1 VTVAVPGIDLA
12 GVTAW
17 FEANLPGAR
26 PPLAV
31 RQIAGGRSNLTYRV
45 TDAAGND
52 WVLRRPP
59 LHGVLPSAHDMGREH
74 RVISALAGTP
84 VPVPATFGLC
94 QDTAVTGA
102 PFYVMAHVAG
112 IVPRDEATVAAHLDE
127 PARAAAA
134 DSLVGALVA
143 LHAVDPDAV
152 GLGELGRRSGYLE
165 RQLAR
170 WQRQLEQS
178 RTRPLPAL
186 DEVHRRL
193 AANLPAQVGPARI
206 VHGDFR
212 LDNVVLSPAGR
223 VLAVLDWELCTLG
236 DPLADLGL
244 LLVYWAEPGDQTL
257 PLGTAPTVMPGFP
270 DRAAVTEAYAARSG
284 RDLAD
289 LDSYVAFACW
299 KLAVILEGVL
309 ARHAT
314 GAYGQG
320 DDSWRRFAE
329 VVVALADRA
338 LELTGRLRPGR
349 PGAGGA

>member
-1 VTVAVPGIDLA
+1 MIPGIDQA

-26 PPLAV
+26 PPLEV
-31 RQIAGGRSNLTYRV
+31 GQIAGGRSNLTYRV
-45 TDAAGND
+45 DDAAASS

-59 LHGVLPSAHDMGREH
+59 LRGVLPSAHDMGREH
-74 RVISALAGTP
+74 RVISALAATP

-94 QDTAVTGA
+94 QDPAVTGA
-102 PFYVMAHVAG
+102 PFYVMAHVEG
-112 IVPRDEATVAAHLDE
+112 IVPRDEATVAAHLDL

-134 DSLVGALVA
+134 DSLVDALVA
-143 LHAVDPDAV
+143 LHKVDPDRV
-152 GLGELGRRSGYLE
+152 GLGQLGRRTGYLE

-193 AANLPAQVGPARI
+193 AANLPAQAGPARI

-236 DPLADLGL
+236 DPLADVGL
-244 LLVYWAEPGDQTL
+244 LCVYCAEPGDQTL
-257 PLGTAPTVMPGFP
+257 PLRAAPTTMPGFP
-270 DRAAVTEAYAARSG
+270 DRAALTRAYAARSG
-284 RDLAD
+284 RDLSD
-289 LDSYVAFACW
+289 LDTYVAFASW

-309 ARHAT
+309 ARHAG
-314 GAYGQG
+314 GAYGEG
-320 DDSWRRFAE
+320 DDSWRGFAE
-329 VVVALADRA
+329 VVVQLADRA
-338 LELTGRLRPGR
+338 LELTSRR
-349 PGAGGA
+349 